1 LARGKGCLKLE
12 AMDRNSQCF
21 KPKTVSCQAL
31 SWVLQLC
38 SRKHPTM
45 HFIRDGKVY
54 KNGKIT
60 KTTVERGITYDEDDC
75 VVVLKSLSVRTFAE
89 FGDQEPKEWLIEG
102 VIALKEDS
110 TWFGRDGQG
119 KSTLI
124 DDIAIHI
131 ASKRDWRGYKFAPG
145 SKPDEEISNGVLIFA
160 TERAALHRRRLEAY
174 KKRDKLPDNLP
185 IGVCDEPVNLC
196 DPACVEIVS
205 DTILEFERENQCQV
219 GLVIFDSWAKAL
231 GGCDENLA
239 ATQTYA
245 CGHLGKIRDR
255 YFDNH
260 CHFLTVGHSGK
271 DGKKEERGNSAKR
284 AHMDL
289 AVYINKGVAEI
300 VKANDVPVGE
310 LATFEPEDFTV
321 TRAPFVV
328 EGKTI
333 FPERSFTVSILAR
346 YQEAAPMVSEARTD
360 VSKLSPKEAKALDAL
375 ERAIAARGQDGA
387 VHADYWKEELTKT
400 GLLKADAKNPW
411 QPFKR
416 IKDSLNQRISEVD
429 GMVRLVI
436 APPPYPSHPHTSHT
450 LKGGVM

>member
-1 LARGKGCLKLE
+1 
-12 AMDRNSQCF
+12 
-21 KPKTVSCQAL
+21 
-31 SWVLQLC
+31 
-38 SRKHPTM
+38 M
-45 HFIRDGKVY
+45 HFIRHGKVY
-54 KNGKIT
+54 KDGKIQ
-60 KTTVERGITYDEDDC
+60 KTTVENGITYDEDDSA
-75 VVVLKSLSVRTFAE
+75 VALKKLNFRTFAE

-124 DDIAIHI
+124 DDLAIHI
-131 ASKRDWRGYKFAPG
+131 ASKRDWRGHKFAPG
-145 SKPDEEISNGVLIFA
+145 SEPDEEIPNGVLIFA
-160 TERAALHRRRLEAY
+160 TERAPLHRRRLEAY

-205 DTILEFERENQCQV
+205 DTILEFERQNQCQV
-219 GLVIFDSWAKAL
+219 GIVIFDSWAKAL

-255 YFDNH
+255 YFDNN

-289 AVYINKGVAEI
+289 AVYINKGTAEI

-310 LATFEPEDFTV
+310 LATFDPEDFTV
-321 TRAPFVV
+321 TRPPLVH

-333 FPERSFTVSILAR
+333 LPERSFTVSILAR
-346 YQEAAPMVSEARTD
+346 YQEAAPTAKAPRTA
-360 VSKLSPKEAKALDAL
+360 VFQPTGKNGKALDAL
-375 ERAIAARGQDGA
+375 KRVISDHGQAGMVPLALWKDELSKVGILKSSDVNPRA
-387 VHADYWKEELTKT
+387 T
-400 GLLKADAKNPW
+400 
-411 QPFKR
+411 FKR
-416 IKDSLNQRISEVD
+416 IQDALSQHIILEGD
-429 GMVRLVI
+429 LVGLKSQSGKL
-436 APPPYPSHPHTSHT
+436 PPCPIQP
-450 LKGGVM
+450 VV

>member
-1 LARGKGCLKLE
+1 
-12 AMDRNSQCF
+12 
-21 KPKTVSCQAL
+21 
-31 SWVLQLC
+31 
-38 SRKHPTM
+38 M

-54 KNGKIT
+54 KNGKIH
-60 KTTVERGITYDEDDC
+60 KTTVEHGITYDEDDD
-75 VVVLKSLSVRTFAE
+75 VVVFKSLNVRTFAE
-89 FGDQEPKEWLIEG
+89 FGYQEPKNWLLEG

-124 DDIAIHI
+124 DDIAIHV
-131 ASKRDWRGYKFAPG
+131 ASKRDWRGHKFAPG
-145 SKPDEEISNGVLIFA
+145 REPDEEIPNGVLIFA

-185 IGVCDEPVNLC
+185 IGVCDESVNLC

-255 YFDNH
+255 YSEND
-260 CHFLTVGHSGK
+260 CHFLTVGHCGK

-284 AHMDL
+284 AHMDF
-289 AVYINKGVAEI
+289 AVHINNGIAEI

-310 LATFEPEDFTV
+310 LATFEPEEFTV
-321 TRAPFVV
+321 TRPPFVQD
-328 EGKTI
+328 GKTI
-333 FPERSFTVSILAR
+333 LPERSFTVSILAR
-346 YQEAAPMVSEARTD
+346 YQDAAPTATAPRTD

-375 ERAIAARGQDGA
+375 KRAIAERGQDGA
-387 VHADYWKEELTKT
+387 VHADYWKEELTKG

-416 IKDSLNQRISEVD
+416 IKDSLSQRISEAD
-429 GMVRLVI
+429 GMVRIIPPLEI
-436 APPPYPSHPHTSHT
+436 APPPYPSHLTPHTP
-450 LKGGVM
+450 